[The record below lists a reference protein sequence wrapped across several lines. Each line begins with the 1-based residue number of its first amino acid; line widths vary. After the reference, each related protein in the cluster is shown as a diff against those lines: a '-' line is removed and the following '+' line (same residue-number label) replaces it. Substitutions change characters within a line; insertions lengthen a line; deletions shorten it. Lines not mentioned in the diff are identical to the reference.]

1 MKEYTIRSGRTEAV
15 ILSYGAMIKTF
26 SVDGRNCVLTLE
38 EYDTVEKTNGFFSQ
52 VVGPFANRIRNASFV
67 MDGVRYDVERNRG
80 AHSIHSGARNF
91 GKHEWSLCEQSEDSV
106 TLTLHSPESS
116 GFPGNIDVSL
126 KYTVTEDGNLELLYT
141 MTSDKKTPVNV
152 TNHVYFTLEET
163 DSRNVRIM
171 IPADSYVDTDSE
183 GIPKG
188 IVSVDGTD
196 FDLRKPIRTG
206 DKRDGYF
213 DHCFMLN
220 ENSTI
225 VAESPSMTLTCT
237 TDLPGVQFYTAS
249 SMHRTEKS
257 PDGRTLGPFSGFALE
272 TEFCPDFPNC
282 PDLKGK
288 YLLPGEVWQTK
299 TTYNLKLK

>member
-1 MKEYTIRSGRTEAV
+1 M
-15 ILSYGAMIKTF
+15 
-26 SVDGRNCVLTLE
+26 
-38 EYDTVEKTNGFFSQ
+38 
-52 VVGPFANRIRNASFV
+52 
-67 MDGVRYDVERNRG
+67 
-80 AHSIHSGARNF
+80 
-91 GKHEWSLCEQSEDSV
+91 
-106 TLTLHSPESS
+106 
-116 GFPGNIDVSL
+116 GFPGG
-126 KYTVTEDGNLELLYT
+126 KFVTEDGNLELLYT
-141 MTSDKKTPVNV
+141 MTSDKKTPVNI
-152 TNHVYFTLEET
+152 TNHVYFTLEEN
-163 DSRNVRIM
+163 DSRNVKIM

-188 IVSVDGTD
+188 IVSVYGND

-225 VAESPSMTLTCT
+225 VAESPSMILTCT

-282 PDLKGK
+282 PNLKGK